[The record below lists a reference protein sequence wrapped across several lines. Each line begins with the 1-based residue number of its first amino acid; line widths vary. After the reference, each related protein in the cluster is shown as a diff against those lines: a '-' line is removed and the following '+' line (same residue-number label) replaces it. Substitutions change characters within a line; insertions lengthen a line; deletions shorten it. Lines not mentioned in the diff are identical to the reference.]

1 MISAISKI
9 IILILLLV
17 FTSGAQTSLQNQY
30 KIASQLY
37 ESENYFDAVTEFKRL
52 VFFDSNNDYSFQAN
66 YFIGESYKAG
76 GRFSDAIRHFILA
89 ELSAESADQIY
100 TAKIGNIKTNILRR
114 TTDQSIRLIDE
125 MLNDTRF
132 FDKKNE
138 LIYWKGWSY
147 IFSNNWK
154 EASEEFYKLNSD
166 HELYRLTS
174 SIEDSLYSES
184 LAKILSYVIPGAGQF
199 YTGEYISGL
208 LSLGWNVILGYLSI
222 NAFIEERVFD
232 GLVITNFL
240 WLRFYNGNIQNAE
253 KFANEKNIKVVNR
266 ALDFLL
272 YNYKGEK
279 P

>member
-17 FTSGAQTSLQNQY
+17 FTSGAQTSLQNQF

-52 VFFDSNNDYSFQAN
+52 LFFDSNNEYSFPAN
-66 YFIGESYKAG
+66 YYIGESYKAG
-76 GRFSDAIRHFILA
+76 GRFSDAVRHFILA
-89 ELSAESADQIY
+89 ELSAESIDEIY
-100 TAKIGNIKTNILRR
+100 NAKIGNIKTNILRR
-114 TTDQSIRLIDE
+114 TTDRSIRLIDE
-125 MLNDTRF
+125 MLNDARF

-147 IFSNNWK
+147 IFSGKWK
-154 EASEEFYKLNSD
+154 EASEEFYRINPD
-166 HELYRLTS
+166 HELYRLTL
-174 SIEDSLYSES
+174 SIEDTLYSES
-184 LAKILSYVIPGAGQF
+184 LAKILSYAIPGAGQF
-199 YTGEYISGL
+199 YTGEYVSGL
-208 LSLGWNVILGYLSI
+208 LSLGWNVLWGYLSI

-240 WLRFYNGNIQNAE
+240 WLRFYNGNIHNAE
-253 KFANEKNIKVVNR
+253 KFAVEKNNEIVNR
-266 ALDFLL
+266 ALDFLQ
-272 YNYKGEK
+272 YNYMGEK